1 MANLTE
7 IQMLQNQIKE
17 LLQENEQ
24 LKKENEQLKKQR
36 ENGDG
41 SICMCPVCHKF
52 CCEDDEIPPCNRCGN
67 CFSEECYMGCECVF
81 SSDEEEEEEEDDED
95 YIAECSRCY
104 HRFYEHTD
112 GREFITLICDCGPI
126 CKTCLTEKE
135 RGQLEEWDEEDWDTE
150 LLCQDVEGFRCCV
163 CESVMVTV
171 TKKYNQLNVGEDET
185 EDHPEDNSPHSYC
198 EICDCCVLCECCECK
213 NWHEIIW

>member
-1 MANLTE
+1 
-7 IQMLQNQIKE
+7 MLQNQIKE
-17 LLQENEQ
+17 L
-24 LKKENEQLKKQR
+24 QR
-36 ENGDG
+36 EREESEAVEKFIMKKVSAGCSYEDLLKAHYREGSVVNGEW
-41 SICMCPVCHKF
+41 V
-52 CCEDDEIPPCNRCGN
+52 DE
-67 CFSEECYMGCECVF
+67 V
-81 SSDEEEEEEEDDED
+81 DEED
-95 YIAECSRCY
+95 YIADCSRCY
-104 HRFYEHTD
+104 YRFYEMAQQRTV

-185 EDHPEDNSPHSYC
+185 E
-198 EICDCCVLCECCECK
+198 
-213 NWHEIIW
+213 

>member
-17 LLQENEQ
+17 LQRELAESEAVESLIEKVRE

-36 ENGDG
+36 E
-41 SICMCPVCHKF
+41 
-52 CCEDDEIPPCNRCGN
+52 
-67 CFSEECYMGCECVF
+67 
-81 SSDEEEEEEEDDED
+81 DED
-95 YIAECSRCY
+95 YIADCSRCDY
-104 HRFYEHTD
+104 RFYEHNNDGPTTD

-135 RGQLEEWDEEDWDTE
+135 RGQLEEWDEEDWTTE

-171 TKKYNQLNVGEDET
+171 TKIYN
-185 EDHPEDNSPHSYC
+185 
-198 EICDCCVLCECCECK
+198 
-213 NWHEIIW
+213 